1 MKIKLILVA
10 LNLLFT
16 FASCSDRRTVIGVSQ
31 CSNDTWRQKVNR
43 EIKIGQY
50 KYKNVDVSFCSAD
63 NNAKRQVQQIDSL
76 VESNVD
82 LLIVAPSDASTVAPA
97 IERAY
102 KKGIPVILF
111 DRKIDSDSYT
121 AYVGADNVEI
131 GRVMARF
138 IADKLNGKG
147 RVLEIAGLEG
157 STPVEERHKGFVE
170 VMKRYPNI
178 VTTTVN
184 GDWNVDGARKIM
196 SRCLANDPN
205 INCVFGHNDAEAL
218 GAWEAAK
225 AVGKEHDIM
234 FVGIDGLPG
243 E

>member
-82 LLIVAPSDASTVAPA
+82 LLIIAPSDASTVAPA
-97 IERAY
+97 VERAY

-121 AYVGADNVEI
+121 TYVGADNVEI
-131 GRVMARF
+131 GRVIARF

-147 RVLEIAGLEG
+147 RVLEI
-157 STPVEERHKGFVE
+157 
-170 VMKRYPNI
+170 
-178 VTTTVN
+178 
-184 GDWNVDGARKIM
+184 D
-196 SRCLANDPN
+196 SRS
-205 INCVFGHNDAEAL
+205 
-218 GAWEAAK
+218 
-225 AVGKEHDIM
+225 
-234 FVGIDGLPG
+234 
-243 E
+243 

>member
-10 LNLLFT
+10 LNLLFA

-97 IERAY
+97 VERAY

-121 AYVGADNVEI
+121 TYVGADNVEI
-131 GRVMARF
+131 GRGRRRF
-138 IADKLNGKG
+138 K
-147 RVLEIAGLEG
+147 
-157 STPVEERHKGFVE
+157 P
-170 VMKRYPNI
+170 
-178 VTTTVN
+178 
-184 GDWNVDGARKIM
+184 
-196 SRCLANDPN
+196 
-205 INCVFGHNDAEAL
+205 
-218 GAWEAAK
+218 
-225 AVGKEHDIM
+225 
-234 FVGIDGLPG
+234 
-243 E
+243 